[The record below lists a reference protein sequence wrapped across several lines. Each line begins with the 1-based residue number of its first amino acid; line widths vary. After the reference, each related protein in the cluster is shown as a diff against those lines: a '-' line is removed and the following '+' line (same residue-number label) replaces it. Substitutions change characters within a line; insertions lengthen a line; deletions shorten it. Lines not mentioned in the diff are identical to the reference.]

1 MGQMRSISEAETR
14 KLPAVSPKFSMLHQ
28 KPSTFVSFIST
39 CLLFLSILLWMFSL
53 QHESI
58 QKMNDLGLISTLPP
72 SFIFAIVAL
81 CISFCLNLRQAR
93 LNVPILM
100 LQLFL
105 LIFMLYGIQNIV
117 EEALRFN
124 VVYRHAGYTEYIMRT
139 GTVDPNLDAYFNWPG
154 FFVLSAVVTTLSG
167 YHSVLSFA
175 GWAPVFYNVIYA
187 GPLYM
192 LFTSAS
198 TNKRLIWLGLWFF
211 YLTNWIGQDYFSPQG
226 LNFFFYLVILAIL
239 VKWFKASSLTTS
251 SKIQTDLS
259 KQRQWHLGRFTFSLR
274 SLYVLLVTSNEMS
287 TVEELKQRRIML
299 PIVFVLFL
307 FVIYSHPLTPFALL
321 ASVAALVIFRRCRP
335 VWLLIVMACMTG
347 VWDIFM
353 AQTFLVGHMSMITG
367 TFGQITSNISAGL
380 VQRTASGDAEHNF
393 VAAMRVAMTALVWL
407 LAFLGV
413 LRRLGKGNR
422 DIPYVLL
429 SLAPLSLVLANQ
441 YGGEMILRAY
451 LFSLPFIAF
460 FAASCFFPIDR
471 KTMHKTSA
479 WMTVGIICTTLVL
492 FGGFLFT
499 RYGNERED
507 YMTYKEV
514 TGIRYLYSFAPPGSL
529 FIAMKSDPPWQ
540 FQDYEQYTCQ
550 LFDPGADVKKDASG
564 VMQLIASQHDAHVY
578 LIFTRSEEAASE
590 EDGGLPPG
598 VLNRLRTT
606 LLKSG
611 DFSTIYSNTD
621 AQILVFTNS
630 TERGNVWG
638 RYFK

>member
-1 MGQMRSISEAETR
+1 MGQMRPISEVETR
-14 KLPAVSPKFSMLHQ
+14 KLMAVPLKLSNL
-28 KPSTFVSFIST
+28 VSFINVL
-39 CLLFLSILLWMFSL
+39 LLFLSIILWMFSL
-53 QHESI
+53 QHESV
-58 QKMNDLGLISTLPP
+58 QHMNDLGMISTFPP
-72 SFIFAIVAL
+72 SFIFAIIAL
-81 CISFCLNLRQAR
+81 CISFCLNLRQAKP
-93 LNVPILM
+93 NVPILM

-117 EEALRFN
+117 EEAPRFN
-124 VVYRHAGYTEYIMRT
+124 VVYRHAGYTEYIIRT
-139 GTVDPNLDAYFNWPG
+139 GTVNPNLDAYFSWPG
-154 FFVLSAVVTTLSG
+154 FFVLSAVVTTLAG

-239 VKWFKASSLTTS
+239 VKWFKAPPLKTS
-251 SKIQTDLS
+251 SKIQTYLS
-259 KQRQWHLGRFTFSLR
+259 KQRQWHRGRFTFSLQSIYAR
-274 SLYVLLVTSNEMS
+274 LVAPNEMS
-287 TVEELKQRRIML
+287 TLEELKQRRIMI
-299 PIVFVLFL
+299 PIVLVLFL

-321 ASVAALVIFRRCRP
+321 TGVAALVIFRRCSP

-353 AQTFLVGHMSMITG
+353 AQTFLVGHMSMVTG
-367 TFGQITSNISAGL
+367 TFGQVTSNVSAGVL
-380 VQRTASGDAEHNF
+380 QRTDSGDAEHNF
-393 VAAMRVAMTALVWL
+393 VAAMRVVMTALLWL
-407 LAFLGV
+407 FALLGM

-422 DIPYVLL
+422 GIPYVLL
-429 SLAPLSLVLANQ
+429 SLAPFPLVLANQ

-460 FAASCFFPIDR
+460 FAASFFFPMYR
-471 KTMHKTSA
+471 KTMYKTSV
-479 WMTVGIICTTLVL
+479 WMTMRIICAVLIL

-514 TGIRYLYSFAPPGSL
+514 AGIRYLYSLAPPGSL

-540 FQDYEQYTCQ
+540 FQDYEQYTCRI
-550 LFDPGADVKKDASG
+550 FDPSVDVTKDANG
-564 VMQLIASQHDAHVY
+564 IMQAISSQHDASVY

-598 VLNRLRTT
+598 ILNRLRTA

-611 DFSTIYSNTD
+611 DFRTVYSNTD
-621 AQILVFTNS
+621 AQILVFTSS
-630 TERGNVWG
+630 TKRGNVWG